1 MLLELENSRSL
12 ILQVTTSL
20 LCYNFTVQHKIKI
33 SFPDGSNEAIG
44 SI

>member
-20 LCYNFTVQHKIKI
+20 LCYNFTVQHKII